1 MKRALLLGGAV
12 IAMAIGV
19 AAQAGDQEIPERFGT
34 ASHTV
39 DVVEATIYEL
49 QDALTDG
56 RVTSRELVQKY
67 LDRIN
72 RYEDRVNATAA
83 ISESAMAEA
92 TFLDRERA
100 AGRVRGPLHGIPI
113 GIKDIINTTSMPTTG
128 GGLAFAGF
136 APPYD
141 APLIKNLRD
150 AGAII
155 FTKTVLTEFANWV
168 AAGMPANYSGLFGY
182 GYNPYD
188 PRPDPRE
195 GLNDGRPAMGTG
207 GSSSGIGTTL
217 SFWAGSVGTETSGS
231 ILSPSNQNMLV
242 GIKPTVGLISR
253 YGIAP
258 ITADQDTAGPMT
270 RTVADAAIMLS
281 ALVGADPN
289 DPATDA
295 CLLPP
300 GRDYTR
306 FLRLAGLKGAR
317 IGIPRAGFY
326 RPVNRPDTGAAVGG
340 LNARQLAV
348 MEEAIAI
355 MKREGAEI
363 VDPADIPSYVDGTPA
378 NNFNTWPI
386 CAGPTNNKGNDA
398 ACSTVFKYGMKR
410 DFNLWLASLGAGAP
424 VKTLT
429 ELRNYNLANQ
439 PRGAIKYGQAHFDVS
454 DEMDLEAD
462 RARYLADRAR
472 DIFVSRTHGIDEAM
486 DVHKLDALIFPG
498 SSGAGIAAK
507 AGHPTVIVPFG
518 FVPNAPAGGTPAFPA
533 GFNPKDQ
540 PYGVSFTG
548 TACTEPRLIELAYA
562 FEQATRRRVP
572 PPDFP

>member
-1 MKRALLLGGAV
+1 MQRTLWL
-12 IAMAIGV
+12 GV
-19 AAQAGDQEIPERFGT
+19 ALIGTVVSLGAGGKGSEAAQGTRVDIVER
-34 ASHTV
+34 S
-39 DVVEATIYEL
+39 IYDL
-49 QDALTDG
+49 QNAMSEG
-56 RVTSRELVQKY
+56 RFNSRDLVQAY

-72 RYEDRVNATAA
+72 LYEGRVNATAA
-83 ISESAMAEA
+83 ISASAMAEA
-92 TFLDRERA
+92 TQLDRERA
-100 AGRVRGPLHGIPI
+100 AGHLRGPLHGIPI

-141 APLIKNLRD
+141 APLVKNLRD

-188 PRPDPRE
+188 PRPDPRDTF
-195 GLNDGRPAMGTG
+195 NDGRPAMGTG
-207 GSSSGIGTTL
+207 GSSSGIGTAL
-217 SFWAGSVGTETSGS
+217 SFWAASVGTETSGS
-231 ILSPSNQNMLV
+231 ILSPANQNMLA

-258 ITADQDTAGPMT
+258 ITADQDTAGPMA
-270 RTVADAAIMLS
+270 RTVADTAILLS
-281 ALVGADPN
+281 AMVGADPN
-289 DPATDA
+289 DPATNT

-300 GRDYTR
+300 GKDYTR
-306 FLRLAGLKGAR
+306 FLRLAGLRGAR
-317 IGIPRAGFY
+317 IGIPRTGFY
-326 RPVNRPDTGAAVGG
+326 RATTRPDTGAAVGG
-340 LNARQLAV
+340 INAQQLAV

-355 MKREGAEI
+355 MRREGATI
-363 VDPADIPSYVDGTPA
+363 VDPAEIPSYLDGTPDR
-378 NNFNTWPI
+378 NFNTFPI

-410 DFNLWLASLGAGAP
+410 DFNLWLASLGPGAP

-439 PRGAIKYGQAHFDVS
+439 ARGAIKYGQAHFDVS
-454 DEMDLEAD
+454 DEMNLTTDRARYEAD
-462 RARYLADRAR
+462 RAK
-472 DIFVSRTHGIDEAM
+472 DIFLARTHGIDEVMA
-486 DVHKLDALIFPG
+486 VNNLDALIFPG
-498 SSGAGIAAK
+498 SSGAGISAK
-507 AGHPTVIVPFG
+507 AGHPTVLVPFG
-518 FVPNAPAGGTPAFPA
+518 LVPNAPTPAFPA
-533 GFNPKDQ
+533 GFNAADQ
-540 PYGVSFTG
+540 PYGVSFAG

-572 PPDFP
+572 PPGFP

>member
-1 MKRALLLGGAV
+1 MLWL
-12 IAMAIGV
+12 GV
-19 AAQAGDQEIPERFGT
+19 ALTGTVVSLGAGGHGSEAAQGT
-34 ASHTV
+34 RV
-39 DVVEATIYEL
+39 DIVETSIYQL
-49 QDALTDG
+49 QDAMNEG
-56 RVTSRELVQKY
+56 RFNSRDLVQAY
-67 LDRIN
+67 LDRID
-72 RYEDRVNATAA
+72 RYEGRVNATAA
-83 ISESAMAEA
+83 ISPSAMAEA

-188 PRPDPRE
+188 PRPDPRDTF
-195 GLNDGRPAMGTG
+195 NDGRPAMGTG
-207 GSSSGIGTTL
+207 GSSSGIGTAL

-231 ILSPSNQNMLV
+231 ILSPANQNMLV

-258 ITADQDTAGPMT
+258 ITADQDTAGPIT

-289 DPATDA
+289 DPATNA

-340 LNARQLAV
+340 INVQQLAV

-355 MKREGAEI
+355 MRREGATI
-363 VDPADIPSYVDGTPA
+363 VDPADIPSYLDGTPER
-378 NNFNTWPI
+378 NLNTWPI
-386 CAGPTNNKGNDA
+386 CAGPANGKGGDA

-410 DFNLWLASLGAGAP
+410 DFNLWLASLGPGAP

-439 PRGAIKYGQAHFDVS
+439 NRGAIKYGQAQFDIS
-454 DEMDLEAD
+454 DEMNLVTDRARYEAD
-462 RARYLADRAR
+462 RAK
-472 DIFVSRTHGIDEAM
+472 DIFLARTHGIDEVM
-486 DVHKLDALIFPG
+486 SLNKLDALIFPG
-498 SSGAGIAAK
+498 SSGAGISAK

-518 FVPNAPAGGTPAFPA
+518 FVPNAPTPAFPA
-533 GFNPKDQ
+533 GFNAKDQ
-540 PYGVSFTG
+540 PYGVSFAG

-572 PPDFP
+572 PPEFP

>member
-1 MKRALLLGGAV
+1 MKRMLVLGAAL

-19 AAQAGDQEIPERFGT
+19 GAQQEDDQDVPDRIGR
-34 ASHTV
+34 ASHQV
-39 DVVEATIYEL
+39 DIVEASIFEL
-49 QDALTDG
+49 QNALTDG
-56 RVTSRELVQKY
+56 RITSRELVQRY

-72 RYEDRVNATAA
+72 KYEGQVNATAA
-83 ISESAMAEA
+83 ISASALAEA

-188 PRPDPRE
+188 PRQDPRP
-195 GLNDGRPAMGTG
+195 GTNDGRPAMGTG
-207 GSSSGIGTTL
+207 GSSSGIGTAL
-217 SFWAGSVGTETSGS
+217 SMWAGSVGTETSGS
-231 ILSPSNQNMLV
+231 ILSPANQNMLV

-258 ITADQDTAGPMT
+258 ITADQDTAGPIT
-270 RTVADAAIMLS
+270 RTVADAAIMLG
-281 ALVGADPN
+281 AMAGADPK
-289 DPATDA
+289 DPATNA

-300 GRDYTR
+300 AKDYTR

-326 RPVNRPDTGAAVGG
+326 TPVTRPDTGASVGG
-340 LNARQLAV
+340 INARQLAV

-355 MKREGAEI
+355 MKREGATI
-363 VDPADIPSYVDGTPA
+363 IDPANIPSYVDGTPA

-386 CAGPTNNKGNDA
+386 CAGPANGKGGDA

-410 DFNLWLASLGAGAP
+410 DFNLWLASLGPGAP

-439 PRGAIKYGQAHFDVS
+439 PRGAVKYGQAQFDIS
-454 DEMDLEAD
+454 DEMNLDAD

-472 DIFVSRTHGIDEAM
+472 DIYVSRTHGIDEVM
-486 DVHKLDALIFPG
+486 DVNKLDAIIFPG
-498 SSGAGIAAK
+498 SSGAGISAK

-518 FVPNAPAGGTPAFPA
+518 FVPNAPTPEFPA
-533 GFNPKDQ
+533 GFNAKDQ
-540 PYGVSFTG
+540 PYGVSFAG
-548 TACTEPRLIELAYA
+548 TACSEPRLIELAYA

>member
-19 AAQAGDQEIPERFGT
+19 AAQAGDQETPERFGT

-49 QDALTDG
+49 QNALTDG

-83 ISESAMAEA
+83 ISASAMAEA

-168 AAGMPANYSGLFGY
+168 AAGMPANYSGLLGY

-195 GLNDGRPAMGTG
+195 GLNDGRPVMGTG

-281 ALVGADPN
+281 AMVGADPN
-289 DPATDA
+289 DPATSA

-326 RPVNRPDTGAAVGG
+326 RPVNRPDTGASVGG

-410 DFNLWLASLGAGAP
+410 DFNLWLASLGPGAP

-486 DVHKLDALIFPG
+486 DIHELDALIFPG
-498 SSGAGIAAK
+498 SRGAGIAAK

-518 FVPNAPAGGTPAFPA
+518 FVPNAPAGGAPAFPA
-533 GFNPKDQ
+533 GFDPKDQ

>member
-1 MKRALLLGGAV
+1 MKRAVMVTAALMATAMGVGAH
-12 IAMAIGV
+12 
-19 AAQAGDQEIPERFGT
+19 DNQEQTPDRVGP
-34 ASHTV
+34 ASHRV
-39 DVVEATIYEL
+39 DIVEATIWDL
-49 QDALTDG
+49 SNALNDG
-56 RVTSRELVQKY
+56 RVTSRELVQMY

-72 RYEDRVNATAA
+72 RYEGRVNATAA
-83 ISESAMAEA
+83 ISESAMADA
-92 TFLDRERA
+92 TYWDRERA

-113 GIKDIINTTSMPTTG
+113 GIKDIINTTNMPTTG

-136 APPYD
+136 APLYD
-141 APLIKNLRD
+141 ATLVKNLRD
-150 AGAII
+150 EGAII

-168 AAGMPANYSGLFGY
+168 ASGMPGNYSGLFSY
-182 GYNPYD
+182 GFNPYD
-188 PRPDPRE
+188 PRTDPRTATA
-195 GLNDGRPAMGTG
+195 DGRPAMNTG
-207 GSSSGIGTTL
+207 GSSSGIGTAL

-270 RTVADAAIMLS
+270 RTVADAAIMLG
-281 ALVGADPN
+281 AMVGADPR
-289 DPATDA
+289 DPATNTCIA
-295 CLLPP
+295 PP

-306 FLRLAGLKGAR
+306 FLRLAGLRGAR

-326 RPVNRPDTGAAVGG
+326 TATTRPDTGASVGG
-340 LNARQLAV
+340 LNPAQLAV

-355 MKREGAEI
+355 LRREGATI
-363 VDPADIPSYVDGTPA
+363 VDAADIPSYLDGTPA

-386 CAGPTNNKGNDA
+386 CAGPNNGKGGDA

-410 DFNLWLASLGAGAP
+410 DFNLWLDSLGPGAP

-439 PRGAIKYGQAHFDVS
+439 NRGAIKYGQAQFDIS
-454 DEMDLEAD
+454 DEMNLETD

-486 DVHKLDALIFPG
+486 ALHKLDALLFPG

-518 FVPNAPAGGTPAFPA
+518 FVPNAPTPAFPA
-533 GFNPKDQ
+533 GFDAKDQ

-548 TACTEPRLIELAYA
+548 TACAEPRLIELAYA
-562 FEQATRRRVP
+562 FEQATKRRVP

>member
-1 MKRALLLGGAV
+1 MKRALLSGLAL
-12 IAMAIGV
+12 V
-19 AAQAGDQEIPERFGT
+19 AAAVGLGARGEDGGRAAAVQGIN
-34 ASHTV
+34 
-39 DVVEATIYEL
+39 VVEATIWEL
-49 QDALTDG
+49 QNGLTDG
-56 RVTSRELVQKY
+56 RFTSRDLVQAY

-83 ISESAMAEA
+83 ISASAMEEA
-92 TFLDRERA
+92 AFLDRERA
-100 AGRVRGPLHGIPI
+100 AGLVRGPLHGIPI

-168 AAGMPANYSGLFGY
+168 AAAMPANFSGLFLY

-188 PRPDPRE
+188 PRPDPRDTF
-195 GLNDGRPAMGTG
+195 NDGRPAMGTG
-207 GSSSGIGTTL
+207 GSSSGIGTAL
-217 SFWAGSVGTETSGS
+217 SFWAASVGTETSGS
-231 ILSPSNQNMLV
+231 ILSPSNQNMLA

-258 ITADQDTAGPMT
+258 ITADQDTAGPMA
-270 RTVADAAIMLS
+270 RTVADAAILLGGM
-281 ALVGADPN
+281 VGFDPK
-289 DPATDA
+289 DPATA
-295 CLLPP
+295 GCLLPP

-306 FLRLAGLKGAR
+306 FLRLAALRGAR

-326 RPVNRPDTGAAVGG
+326 RATTRPDTGAAVGG
-340 LNARQLAV
+340 LTPQQLAV

-363 VDPADIPSYVDGTPA
+363 IDPADIPSYVDGTPER
-378 NNFNTWPI
+378 NFNTWPI
-386 CAGPTNNKGNDA
+386 CAGPTNGKGGDS

-410 DFNLWLASLGAGAP
+410 DFNAWLSTLGPGAP

-429 ELRNYNLANQ
+429 ELRNYNNANQ
-439 PRGAIKYGQAHFDVS
+439 SRGAIKYGQAQFDIS
-454 DEMDLEAD
+454 DEMNLDADKARYEAD
-462 RARYLADRAR
+462 RAK
-472 DIFVSRTHGIDEAM
+472 DIFLARTHGIDEAM
-486 DVHKLDALIFPG
+486 AVHKLDALIFPG
-498 SSGAGIAAK
+498 SSGAGISAK

-518 FVPNAPAGGTPAFPA
+518 FVPNAPTPGFPA
-533 GFNPKDQ
+533 GFNAKDQ
-540 PYGVSFTG
+540 PYGVSFAG
-548 TACTEPRLIELAYA
+548 TACTEPGLIALAYA
-562 FEQATRRRVP
+562 FEQATKKRVP